1 MDVAARNAEWV
12 GLESLL
18 KEKRVL
24 SLVPE
29 IAYHTRP
36 PPVTEPFVLRVFE
49 LRGRFDLGPLADRI
63 RALEYDLVVTH
74 LAHRSYRGIEHL
86 SPTLRDAI
94 RSSYAP
100 FCVLRESLFQ
110 LPRDREAS
118 GPLTDGLLRLGCTRM
133 AEVPAVA
140 EAHLVS
146 PQLAVRDPPAA
157 APPSVRRILPLFL
170 WGVILAVMGFV
181 TYTLGVFLR
190 LLSWPLD
197 PYDQLLPSLHR
208 IVWYSGV
215 LVVAGTFLALV
226 DLLLLLPRKR
236 IGLDVRFSP
245 VTNPDVTV
253 ALTAYNDEA
262 SIGFAV
268 EDFRTHPRVRR
279 VIVVDN
285 NSTDH
290 TAAEAEAAGAVVVRE
305 LAPGYGHCVW
315 RALQEGSRYTDT
327 DFTLL
332 CEGDMTYRA
341 YDIDKFL
348 AYAPHADIVNGTR
361 IVEQLRAFRTQLTT
375 ACTTGTSS
383 SGSSSRS
390 STWAGGRSPTW
401 APPTSCAGTASWCGC
416 CRSSNPRVNLEFN
429 AHFLD
434 TALGTA
440 SASSSARYVL
450 RAYGQSKGASKQ
462 RAALRIG
469 LRMVIG
475 ILFGW
480 KGLARAR

>member
-1 MDVAARNAEWV
+1 
-12 GLESLL
+12 
-18 KEKRVL
+18 
-24 SLVPE
+24 
-29 IAYHTRP
+29 
-36 PPVTEPFVLRVFE
+36 
-49 LRGRFDLGPLADRI
+49 
-63 RALEYDLVVTH
+63 
-74 LAHRSYRGIEHL
+74 
-86 SPTLRDAI
+86 
-94 RSSYAP
+94 
-100 FCVLRESLFQ
+100 
-110 LPRDREAS
+110 
-118 GPLTDGLLRLGCTRM
+118 
-133 AEVPAVA
+133 
-140 EAHLVS
+140 VS

-157 APPSVRRILPLFL
+157 APPSVRRVLPLFL

-181 TYTLGVFLR
+181 TYTLGVLLR

-197 PYDQLLPSLHR
+197 RYDQLLPSLHR

-290 TAAEAEAAGAVVVRE
+290 TAAEAEAAGAVVVCE

-375 ACTTGTSS
+375 AMYYGNFLVGKLLEIKHVGWGTFTDVGTTYKL
-383 SGSSSRS
+383 
-390 STWAGGRSPTW
+390 
-401 APPTSCAGTASWCGC
+401 
-416 CRSSNPRVNLEFN
+416 CRNSELVRLLPLLDPRVNLEFN

-434 TALGTA
+434 TALGHGFSIVECPVTFH
-440 SASSSARYVL
+440 AR
-450 RAYGQSKGASKQ
+450 YGQSKGASSNWT
-462 RAALRIG
+462 ALRIG